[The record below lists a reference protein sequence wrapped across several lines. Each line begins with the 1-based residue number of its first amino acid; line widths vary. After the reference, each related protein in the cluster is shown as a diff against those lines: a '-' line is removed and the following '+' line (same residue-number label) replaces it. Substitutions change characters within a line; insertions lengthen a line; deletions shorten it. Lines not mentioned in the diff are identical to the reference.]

1 VKTAENGAQTSRIVC
16 PALRAKTANLSP
28 SRYLAQIEALPI
40 LGHAWLASLKR
51 STFLSTTY
59 AFSYL
64 AAELHYRSES

>member
-1 VKTAENGAQTSRIVC
+1 MKTAEKGAQTSRTLW
-16 PALRAKTANLSP
+16 PTLSAKAVTLSP

-40 LGHAWLASLKR
+40 LGHAWLSSLKR

-64 AAELHYRSES
+64 AAELHYR